1 MVDPGWPILC
11 SNLTRLQDAQMT
23 GKAFTMSVCIWEE
36 TSREIGL
43 VIGMAEKIHSHHLVW
58 LPSKQARG

>member
-1 MVDPGWPILC
+1 
-11 SNLTRLQDAQMT
+11 MT

-36 TSREIGL
+36 TSREIGV